1 MVPRYTNRKGGEPVE
16 YSDFELVRGIK
27 NGDSG
32 ALDIL
37 VRRWYPRIYGY
48 VFKLIAH
55 EQDAYDLTQDVF
67 VAMMQ
72 NIQSYYPW
80 KKFDSWLFM
89 IAHNKCMDFFRMR
102 KRILPTDDIVFDH
115 PDPAPLLE
123 ETVTISVSV
132 KDALAKLPTPQR
144 EAIILHYFH
153 HFTAKEIARLTNTPL
168 PTIKSRLS
176 TAKKTLSKYL
186 REDF

>member
-1 MVPRYTNRKGGEPVE
+1 ME

-27 NGDSG
+27 NGDSS

-48 VFKLIAH
+48 IFKLIEH
-55 EQDAYDLTQDVF
+55 EQDSYDLTQDVF
-67 VAMMQ
+67 IAMMQ

-80 KKFDSWLFM
+80 KKFDSWLFT

-102 KRILPTDDIVFDH
+102 KRFIPTEDIYVDH
-115 PDPAPLLE
+115 PAPDPLLDE
-123 ETVTISVSV
+123 IVTVSVSV
-132 KDALAKLPTPQR
+132 KDALAKLPAVQR

-153 HFTAKEIARLTNTPL
+153 EFTAREIARMTNTPL
-168 PTIKSRLS
+168 PTIKSRLG

-186 REDF
+186 REDFR